1 MSTSSRTIPSHSQ
14 PLLPKLMHTVQTPHL
29 GLWIHLTLSFF
40 LERKELDIKFPF
52 KLAVPG
58 KCTFSIREL
67 TCYTNTFPIL
77 YFSLASSL
85 AGCSGGTQYIH
96 HALTIPPLPYP
107 NKFSCA
113 KKSEPITPKTLT
125 FIQFLHLTDSAAS
138 NLTSDSISQ
147 PHISYYWVL
156 KVNWCTRT
164 FSVLPIRG
172 LNLCSTFSGTLLAP
186 LLAKPTGPSPSFFHC
201 LDSNWALPPW
211 TLSFCTVFIQN

>member
-14 PLLPKLMHTVQTPHL
+14 PLLPKLMHTAQTPHL
-29 GLWIHLTLSFF
+29 GLWIHLTLSFL

-96 HALTIPPLPYP
+96 HALTIPPSP
-107 NKFSCA
+107 
-113 KKSEPITPKTLT
+113 TLT
-125 FIQFLHLTDSAAS
+125 SSAVPRSQSLSLQKHSLSSNFYTSRIVLLPTWPVTASLNHTFLITE
-138 NLTSDSISQ
+138 
-147 PHISYYWVL
+147 
-156 KVNWCTRT
+156 C
-164 FSVLPIRG
+164 
-172 LNLCSTFSGTLLAP
+172 
-186 LLAKPTGPSPSFFHC
+186 
-201 LDSNWALPPW
+201 
-211 TLSFCTVFIQN
+211 

>member
-1 MSTSSRTIPSHSQ
+1 MNT
-14 PLLPKLMHTVQTPHL
+14 
-29 GLWIHLTLSFF
+29 
-40 LERKELDIKFPF
+40 LDIVFF
-52 KLAVPG
+52 PG
-58 KCTFSIREL
+58 KKRVGYKVPFQTSCSWEMHIFNQGTHVLHKHLPNIVFQLGKLVSWMLRRHSIHSS
-67 TCYTNTFPIL
+67 CSDNT
-77 YFSLASSL
+77 S
-85 AGCSGGTQYIH
+85 
-96 HALTIPPLPYP
+96 LPYP

-113 KKSEPITPKTLT
+113 EKSEPITPKTLT

>member
-14 PLLPKLMHTVQTPHL
+14 PLLPKLMHTVQTSHL
-29 GLWIHLTLSFF
+29 GLWIHLTLSFL

-67 TCYTNTFPIL
+67 MCYTNTFPIL
-77 YFSLASSL
+77 YFSLVSWMLRRHSIHSS
-85 AGCSGGTQYIH
+85 CSDDTS
-96 HALTIPPLPYP
+96 LPYP

-113 KKSEPITPKTLT
+113 EKSEPITPKTLT
-125 FIQFLHLTDSAAS
+125 FIQFLHLTDRAAS

-172 LNLCSTFSGTLLAP
+172 LNLCSTFSRTLLAP
-186 LLAKPTGPSPSFFHC
+186 LLAKPTGTSPSFFHC